1 PGSGAEFDKGL
12 GVGRLGD
19 LVGVEFEDG
28 AFGAGRV
35 VLGQL
40 GDVLEQGAA
49 ACVVEPLGWEL
60 FGAEGQA
67 FGDVLTQG
75 LVEITG
81 GQNAVYPKHAVSPL
95 SLEDVSEAGAAAAT
109 GTSVSGGGGSRFG
122 RAWPRRVSRRAFGA
136 TLAPAR
142 RVRRRGRP
150 LLPAHARWT
159 GCRRPRYRRGAVR
172 NWRAGCSV
180 IRRVHAPVGRR
191 RPVPRAGRGWPATD
205 VRCGRTGAR
214 NRPGRVC
221 PELPRA
227 EVRQRPP
234 GVHRRPWPHR
244 CG

>member
-1 PGSGAEFDKGL
+1 MVFGQSGRGFGEEVSTDVDGHETAQAAVTAHGVQEQSGLDPGSGAEFDKGL

-81 GQNAVYPKHAVSPL
+81 GQNAVYPKHAVSPV

-122 RAWPRRVSRRAFGA
+122 RAWPRRVSRRVFGA
-136 TLAPAR
+136 IRAPGR
-142 RVRRRGRP
+142 RVPRRGRP
-150 LLPAHARWT
+150 LLPAHAR
-159 GCRRPRYRRGAVR
+159 
-172 NWRAGCSV
+172 
-180 IRRVHAPVGRR
+180 
-191 RPVPRAGRGWPATD
+191 
-205 VRCGRTGAR
+205 
-214 NRPGRVC
+214 
-221 PELPRA
+221 
-227 EVRQRPP
+227 
-234 GVHRRPWPHR
+234 
-244 CG
+244 